1 MTDRMDDLLASAL
14 ATGEIPDGLAENER
28 EELEDL
34 LDAMRTLSSPALD
47 ARSEAEDTLPTAR
60 ARFERFV
67 QQQQASAKPV
77 PVPVRPQR
85 AGFLG
90 WFRDTGTGL
99 RTFAAAAAVLAVVVV
114 AAFAIPAALND
125 VDTASAEVLVPGE
138 YVQFEAVAGDTTG
151 NLFAADAD
159 FGDVE
164 VVLDGE
170 TELVDAEGS
179 PTTQIRPGRIVVVGG
194 VVGDDRRVRA
204 RTVAVSE
211 GEATRPDRHPPKLLE
226 QFRDIGGRV
235 VALTF
240 GEGGEPRLVILTGDE
255 LVVVRVA
262 PESLEALLQE
272 SDGAVGINVA
282 VVRNE
287 GTDRPVFGVRRQ
299 PEPGP
304 GVPPPPT
311 DRPSPQVRSIS
322 GVGVSVEGGILTIE
336 TPGGIREVEL
346 TRRTHYRV
354 FDPGFDSASAGPD
367 RLIGRYI
374 TVFILSARDDSG
386 VPVADIVA
394 IGRLAPE

>member
-90 WFRDTGTGL
+90 WFRDTRTGL

-226 QFRDIGGRV
+226 QFRDIGG
-235 VALTF
+235 
-240 GEGGEPRLVILTGDE
+240 
-255 LVVVRVA
+255 
-262 PESLEALLQE
+262 
-272 SDGAVGINVA
+272 
-282 VVRNE
+282 
-287 GTDRPVFGVRRQ
+287 
-299 PEPGP
+299 
-304 GVPPPPT
+304 
-311 DRPSPQVRSIS
+311 
-322 GVGVSVEGGILTIE
+322 
-336 TPGGIREVEL
+336 
-346 TRRTHYRV
+346 
-354 FDPGFDSASAGPD
+354 
-367 RLIGRYI
+367 
-374 TVFILSARDDSG
+374 
-386 VPVADIVA
+386 
-394 IGRLAPE
+394 